1 MSVMVADLPGA
12 VLFSCSQN
20 AIRSP
25 MAEAIMKHYYGHK
38 VFVDSCGV
46 RAGERDD
53 FIIQVLDEIGVDVS
67 RHKPKTFDDLVESSF
82 DLVITLSPE
91 AHHRAM
97 EMTRT
102 NAIDVI
108 YWPTIDPSLTAGS
121 RDQILHGYRACRDNL
136 VKRMRL
142 QFGETG
148 MPSV

>member
-1 MSVMVADLPGA
+1 LSVMVADLPGA

>member
-1 MSVMVADLPGA
+1 MVADLPGA